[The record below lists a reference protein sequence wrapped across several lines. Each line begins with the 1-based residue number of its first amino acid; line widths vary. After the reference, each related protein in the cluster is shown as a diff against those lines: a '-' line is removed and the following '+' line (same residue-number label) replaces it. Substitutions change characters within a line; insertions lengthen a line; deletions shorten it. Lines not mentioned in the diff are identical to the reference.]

1 MISHVYHLAYGVP
14 ADELIKFDNLHR
26 INAAIPR
33 LFFFRDTNI
42 PTFALGGGSVPVPSD
57 KRTLFVIRD
66 PRDVAVSFYFHIKN
80 RASFRELD
88 RKGITDHD
96 RTLELYDF
104 VISEKLGV
112 LRVIDH
118 MNRWHQDMQQ
128 MPRKLVVKYED
139 MRAEPVRALAQVMTF
154 LDRPFG
160 ALLIKGSVE
169 FASFDSLSR
178 KEANGFFKS
187 DKLKPSD
194 ASDGDSFKVRRGKI
208 GGYRDYFSDD
218 QNVYLDGLVRDRLNP
233 VYGYR

>member
-1 MISHVYHLAYGVP
+1 
-14 ADELIKFDNLHR
+14 
-26 INAAIPR
+26 
-33 LFFFRDTNI
+33 
-42 PTFALGGGSVPVPSD
+42 
-57 KRTLFVIRD
+57 
-66 PRDVAVSFYFHIKN
+66 
-80 RASFRELD
+80 
-88 RKGITDHD
+88 
-96 RTLELYDF
+96 
-104 VISEKLGV
+104 
-112 LRVIDH
+112 
-118 MNRWHQDMQQ
+118 